1 MTDTPPTSRPPFREQ
16 IKPLLP
22 YLLRYRTGIIVGL
35 LCMIVENAIWAFF
48 PLVSGRAVDSLI
60 QGTTQRHLLLF
71 AAALLGIA
79 VAKGFFLYWK
89 RWILITISRDVEY
102 DLRQDLYE
110 HLQKQSS
117 RFYSQWRIGDLMSR
131 STNDM
136 NAVRMM
142 GGPAFMY
149 VTNAAAAIVFAVAG
163 MAYINLRITLM
174 LLLPIPVVAFI
185 VSYFGREIHFRFER
199 IQSKLADMTSQVQ
212 ENIAGVRLI
221 RAFTQENAED
231 ARFDTISR
239 DYVSANKQLIKIQ
252 GMFWPT
258 LEALMMMA
266 FLFVLWLGG
275 RAVLSNTITVGSF
288 IAYMQYMFLLT
299 WPMIALGWVV
309 SIIERGLASLK
320 RLNALLSAE
329 PDVTDT
335 AKAGAPTH
343 IKGEV
348 EFRGLNFSYNG
359 VPVLENI
366 NLRIP
371 PGETLA
377 IVGPTGSGKTTL
389 VNLLGRLYDAP
400 PGNLL
405 IDGRPIQEYPLD
417 FLRQSLGYV
426 PQETFLFTETLSENI
441 ALGTSEASPE
451 EIIEAADIAGLAGD
465 IENFSQGYDTR
476 VGERGITLSGGQKQR
491 TAIARA
497 VLRNPR
503 ILILDDALSSV
514 DTITEER
521 ILRHLKEV
529 MRDRTSII
537 ISHRISTVRHAD
549 QIVVLHSG
557 RIVERGTHDQLLDRG
572 GYYYDLYQRQ
582 LLEEELERE

>member
-1 MTDTPPTSRPPFREQ
+1 MNGSPTTSRPPLREQ
-16 IKPLLP
+16 FRPLLP
-22 YLLRYRTGIIVGL
+22 YLLKYRTGIVIGL
-35 LCMIVENAIWAFF
+35 LCMLVENAIWATF
-48 PLVSGRAVDSLI
+48 PLVLGRAVDSLT
-60 QGTTQRHLLLF
+60 QGATQKQLLIF
-71 AAALLGIA
+71 AGILLGIA
-79 VAKGFFLYWK
+79 AVKGFFLYWK

-110 HLQKQSS
+110 HLQKQSA

-149 VTNAAAAIVFAVAG
+149 ITNAAAAIVFAIAG
-163 MAYINLRITLM
+163 MAYINWRITL
-174 LLLPIPVVAFI
+174 LLLAPIPVVAFI
-185 VSYFGREIHFRFER
+185 VSYFGREIHTRFER
-199 IQSKLADMTSQVQ
+199 IQSKLSDLTSQVQ
-212 ENIAGVRLI
+212 ENITGVHLI
-221 RAFTQENAED
+221 RAFTQEKAEE
-231 ARFDTISR
+231 ARFDNTNREYI
-239 DYVSANKQLIKIQ
+239 SANQRLIRIQ

-258 LEALMMMA
+258 LEILMGLA

-275 RAVLSNTITVGSF
+275 RAVLSHTISIGSF

-320 RLNALLSAE
+320 RINELLTAE
-329 PDVTDT
+329 PEVTDQ
-335 AKAGAPTH
+335 APPDAPTA
-343 IKGEV
+343 IKGDV
-348 EFRGLNFSYNG
+348 EFRNLSFSYNG
-359 VPVLENI
+359 EPILHDI
-366 NLRIP
+366 NLRIAA
-371 PGETLA
+371 GETLA

-389 VNLLGRLYDAP
+389 INLIGRLYDAP
-400 PGNLL
+400 PGSLL
-405 IDGRPIQEYPLD
+405 IDGLPVQEFPLD
-417 FLRQSLGYV
+417 TLRQSLGYV
-426 PQETFLFTETLSENI
+426 PQETFLFTETLGQNI
-441 ALGTSEASPE
+441 ALGAQGASPAE
-451 EIIEAADIAGLAGD
+451 VTEAADIAGLSND
-465 IENFSQGYDTR
+465 VVNFPRGYDTR

-497 VLRNPR
+497 VMRDPR

-537 ISHRISTVRHAD
+537 ISHRVSTVQHAD
-549 QIVVLHSG
+549 QIVVLRDG
-557 RIVERGTHDQLLDRG
+557 RIVERGTHNELLTRE
-572 GYYYDLYQRQ
+572 GYYFDLHQKQ

>member
-1 MTDTPPTSRPPFREQ
+1 MNGSPTTSRPPLREQ
-16 IKPLLP
+16 FQPLLP
-22 YLLRYRTGIIVGL
+22 YLLKYRTGIIIGL
-35 LCMIVENAIWAFF
+35 LCMLVENAIWATF
-48 PLVSGRAVDSLI
+48 PLVLGRAVDSLT
-60 QGTTQRHLLLF
+60 QGATQKQLLIF
-71 AAALLGIA
+71 AGILLGIA
-79 VAKGFFLYWK
+79 AVKGFFLYWK

-110 HLQKQSS
+110 HLQKQSA

-149 VTNAAAAIVFAVAG
+149 ITNAAAAIVFAIAG
-163 MAYINLRITLM
+163 MAYINWQITL
-174 LLLPIPVVAFI
+174 LLLVPIPVVAFI
-185 VSYFGREIHFRFER
+185 VSYFGREIHTRFER
-199 IQSKLADMTSQVQ
+199 IQSKLSDLTSQVQ
-212 ENIAGVRLI
+212 ENITGVHLI
-221 RAFTQENAED
+221 RAFTQESAEE
-231 ARFDTISR
+231 ARFDNTNREYI
-239 DYVSANKQLIKIQ
+239 SANQRLIRIQ

-258 LEALMMMA
+258 LEILMGLA

-275 RAVLSNTITVGSF
+275 RAVLSHTISIGSF

-320 RLNALLSAE
+320 RINELLTAE
-329 PDVTDT
+329 PEVKDQAPPD
-335 AKAGAPTH
+335 APTA
-343 IKGEV
+343 IKGDV
-348 EFRGLNFSYNG
+348 EFRNLSFSYNG
-359 VPVLENI
+359 EPILHDI
-366 NLRIP
+366 NLRIAA
-371 PGETLA
+371 GETLA

-389 VNLLGRLYDAP
+389 INLIGRLYDAP
-400 PGNLL
+400 PGSLL
-405 IDGRPIQEYPLD
+405 IDGLPVQEFPLD
-417 FLRQSLGYV
+417 TLRQSLGYV
-426 PQETFLFTETLSENI
+426 PQETFLFTETLGQNI
-441 ALGTSEASPE
+441 ALGAQEASQAE
-451 EIIEAADIAGLAGD
+451 VTEAADIAGLSND
-465 IENFSQGYDTR
+465 VVNFPRGYDTR

-497 VLRNPR
+497 VMRDPR

-537 ISHRISTVRHAD
+537 ISHRVSTVQHAD
-549 QIVVLHSG
+549 QIVVLRDG
-557 RIVERGTHDQLLDRG
+557 RIVERGTHNELLTRE
-572 GYYYDLYQRQ
+572 GYYFDLHQKQ

>member
-1 MTDTPPTSRPPFREQ
+1 M
-16 IKPLLP
+16 L
-22 YLLRYRTGIIVGL
+22 
-35 LCMIVENAIWAFF
+35 VENAIWALF
-48 PLVSGRAVDSLI
+48 PLVLGRAADSLT
-60 QGTTQRHLLLF
+60 QGTTQKQLLIF
-71 AAALLGIA
+71 AGILLGIA
-79 VAKGFFLYWK
+79 ATKGFFLYWK

-149 VTNAAAAIVFAVAG
+149 VTNAAAAIVFAIVG
-163 MAYINLRITLM
+163 MAYLNWRITL
-174 LLLPIPVVAFI
+174 LLLAPIPVVAFI
-185 VSYFGREIHFRFER
+185 VSYFGREIHTRFER
-199 IQSKLADMTSQVQ
+199 IQSKLSDLTSQVQ
-212 ENIAGVRLI
+212 ENITGVQLI
-221 RAFTQENAED
+221 RAFTQEQAEE
-231 ARFDTISR
+231 ARFENTSR
-239 DYVSANKQLIKIQ
+239 DYISANQKLIRIQ

-258 LEALMMMA
+258 LEVLMGLA

-288 IAYMQYMFLLT
+288 IAYVQYMFLLT
-299 WPMIALGWVV
+299 WPMIALGDAPMT
-309 SIIERGLASLK
+309 IRG
-320 RLNALLSAE
+320 
-329 PDVTDT
+329 D
-335 AKAGAPTH
+335 
-343 IKGEV
+343 V
-348 EFRGLNFSYNG
+348 EFRNLRFSYNG
-359 VPVLENI
+359 VPVLQDI
-366 NLRIP
+366 NLKVP
-371 PGETLA
+371 SGETLA

-389 VNLLGRLYDAP
+389 INLLGRLYDAP
-400 PGNLL
+400 PGSLL
-405 IDGRPIQEYPLD
+405 IDGLPVQEFPLD
-417 FLRQSLGYV
+417 TLRQSLGYV
-426 PQETFLFTETLSENI
+426 PQETFLFTETLSQNI
-441 ALGTSEASPE
+441 ALGAQESSQTQVAD
-451 EIIEAADIAGLAGD
+451 AADIAGLSSD
-465 IENFSQGYDTR
+465 VVNFPKGYDTR

-497 VLRNPR
+497 VMRDPR

-537 ISHRISTVRHAD
+537 ISHRVSTVQHAD
-549 QIVVLHSG
+549 QIVVLSDG
-557 RIVERGTHDQLLDRG
+557 RIVERGTHNELLTRE
-572 GYYYDLYQRQ
+572 GYYFDLYQKQ